1 MSGRWTPRQRLPSW
15 ICTAAMSEES
25 TTVEAG
31 YALQCLRLLI
41 CTAAMSE
48 ESITVV
54 PSTPS
59 TPLLTSSHY
68 TVTYYLAQWLI

>member
-1 MSGRWTPRQRLPSW
+1 MSGDGPHDRGCPPGLCTP
-15 ICTAAMSEES
+15 AMSEES

>member
-1 MSGRWTPRQRLPSW
+1 MSEESTTVEAGYALQCLRLL

-48 ESITVV
+48 ESTTVRPV
-54 PSTPS
+54 MPETDVSA
-59 TPLLTSSHY
+59 
-68 TVTYYLAQWLI
+68 VIGWR